1 MKKQNS
7 ILICL
12 CLLAVFSLVAAIY
25 SYIDYKSVTSSIST
39 PKGTVVELS
48 EDEHTHGIVV
58 FVEEELDTLML
69 GKWQHASDTTWYR
82 IFTTEP
88 AGDDFY
94 WGREWN
100 EAEDIYEE
108 DLTPYGNGWFKW
120 KKTNKDVIEWH
131 VADNNAAS
139 IPFEYK
145 MLDLNAEAM
154 YFKEKRDGDKQLFRK
169 CVW

>member
-25 SYIDYKSVTSSIST
+25 SYIHYKSVTSSIST

-120 KKTNKDVIEWH
+120 KKEGDELLEVHMT
-131 VADNNAAS
+131 DNRGAAV
-139 IPFEYK
+139 PREYQ
-145 MLDLNAEAM
+145 MLKLDGEVMNCRETLDR
-154 YFKEKRDGDKQLFRK
+154 EKHSFRK
-169 CVW
+169 IGD